1 MFYDYSTKDAL
12 NVTGKG
18 SKKGAKIFKR
28 KLRSLLVF
36 TIAFVMALS
45 PLFSSGPISFAADSY
60 PVVLGFTSDVHQNNT
75 NLTQWLTSIKNKGIE
90 LDRMTFGGDYNVGYS
105 GDAEAITTRN
115 AASAVLGSEV
125 PITLVRGNHETT
137 DSSLFAKGL
146 VYNGEAYA
154 MFALDTSGE
163 SFLDSD
169 MTALSNALASIPSSK
184 PVFVMTHRPIHYY
197 GMRTTLKA
205 SQMINLLNDY
215 ENVIFL
221 WGHNHT
227 VGDSNYGV
235 IKYKGDTVQ
244 TTNNGA
250 QEEIKFTYLSF
261 GAMKDGNNSAY
272 GLVVTLNKVGNDTKV
287 DFSYRDLQG
296 NQQQTGSVTISGSG
310 GSGPSEPG
318 GVAGYE
324 LVSEPVSGETYVV
337 VAKSGST
344 SYALSAEKF
353 TSGSNDY
360 LKAEQ
365 VTVVGDKV
373 LSSDV
378 DSTMLWKFIAHGDPV
393 KKGFNVI
400 NEGNKY
406 LYRAAQGAVGIYTNS
421 DGDNAGYADWIYDSS
436 KKTLRLESTQVSD
449 KFYLQLNIEGSNQ
462 YFANIKNNEE
472 NEIFLYKLTGEV
484 GESSGPKEPEGPSG
498 PVGPAEYELVSEPVS
513 GETYVVVAKSGS
525 TSYALSA
532 EKFTSGS
539 TDYLKAEQVTVVGDK
554 VLSSDVDSTMLWK
567 FIAHGDPVKKGFNV
581 INEGNKYL
589 YRAAQGAV
597 GIYTNSNGDN
607 AGYAD
612 WIYDSSKKTL
622 RLESTQVSDKFYLQ
636 LNIEGSNQYFANI
649 KNNEENEIF
658 LYKLTEGAG
667 EPEEPS
673 GPQEPEQPGGA
684 AGYELVSEP
693 VSGETYVVV
702 AKSGSTSYALS
713 TEKFTSGSN
722 DYLRGKQVTVVGD
735 QVLASTVDSSML
747 WKFNYHNKGFNVL
760 NGSSN
765 FLYRK
770 DQGGEGI
777 YINGDGSD
785 DNYADW
791 IYNSS
796 EKSLRAETTNVT
808 TDNIFYILLGNSGS
822 NFYFSNNKTSKSE
835 IFLYKLTD
843 GIEPPEEPEEPS
855 GPEEPEGPAEP
866 GENAGYELVSSPEN
880 GETYVVVAKSG
891 STNYAL
897 STEKFTSGSND
908 YLRGK
913 QVTVVEDKVLANT
926 VDSSMLWKFVNHAKG
941 FNVLNGSS
949 NFLYRKNQGGEGI
962 YINGDGSDDNYAD
975 WIYNSAEKS
984 LRSETTNVSTDN
996 IFYILLGNSGSNFY
1010 FSNNLSSKS
1019 EIFLY
1024 KLIEIE
1030 QPEEEEPEEEE
1041 PEEEQPEEE
1050 QPEEEQ
1056 PEEEQPEEEEPEEEE
1071 PEEEEPE
1078 EEQPEEEEPE
1088 EEEPEEEEPE
1098 EEEPE
1103 EEQPEEEEPEE
1114 EQPEEEQPEEEQP
1127 EEEEPEE
1134 EQPEE
1139 EQPEEEQPEEEEPE
1153 EEQPKDETPQ
1163 PSSGGGGGG
1172 RVRGVTDEVADEP
1185 VPEAV
1190 PYKGFSDV
1198 KEDDWFFEAVKF
1210 VNERELFKGVSNE
1223 LFAPNVNITRGMF
1236 VTILSRFE
1244 FGNDES
1250 VPQGE
1255 SPFEDLTQDW
1265 YKNAVAWAFANEI
1278 TLGVSETNFAP
1289 DQILTRE
1296 QMVTLIFRYA
1306 EMKGFDIGFEQEAA
1320 EIFEDFVSINEYA
1333 KPAMLWA
1340 FKHGLLVDINAE
1352 SLIFNPQNNASRALS
1367 ADIFMRFYKET
1378 LEP

>member
-169 MTALSNALASIPSSK
+169 MTALSNALASILSSK

-227 VGDSNYGV
+227 VMDTNYGV
-235 IKYKGDTVQ
+235 IKYKGDKVQ
-244 TTNNGA
+244 TTNGGP
-250 QEEIKFTYLSF
+250 QEEINFTYLSF

-318 GVAGYE
+318 G
-324 LVSEPVSGETYVV
+324 
-337 VAKSGST
+337 
-344 SYALSAEKF
+344 
-353 TSGSNDY
+353 
-360 LKAEQ
+360 
-365 VTVVGDKV
+365 
-373 LSSDV
+373 
-378 DSTMLWKFIAHGDPV
+378 
-393 KKGFNVI
+393 
-400 NEGNKY
+400 
-406 LYRAAQGAVGIYTNS
+406 
-421 DGDNAGYADWIYDSS
+421 
-436 KKTLRLESTQVSD
+436 
-449 KFYLQLNIEGSNQ
+449 
-462 YFANIKNNEE
+462 
-472 NEIFLYKLTGEV
+472 
-484 GESSGPKEPEGPSG
+484 
-498 PVGPAEYELVSEPVS
+498 
-513 GETYVVVAKSGS
+513 
-525 TSYALSA
+525 
-532 EKFTSGS
+532 
-539 TDYLKAEQVTVVGDK
+539 
-554 VLSSDVDSTMLWK
+554 
-567 FIAHGDPVKKGFNV
+567 
-581 INEGNKYL
+581 
-589 YRAAQGAV
+589 
-597 GIYTNSNGDN
+597 
-607 AGYAD
+607 
-612 WIYDSSKKTL
+612 
-622 RLESTQVSDKFYLQ
+622 
-636 LNIEGSNQYFANI
+636 
-649 KNNEENEIF
+649 
-658 LYKLTEGAG
+658 
-667 EPEEPS
+667 
-673 GPQEPEQPGGA
+673 A
-684 AGYELVSEP
+684 AGY
-693 VSGETYVVV
+693 
-702 AKSGSTSYALS
+702 K
-713 TEKFTSGSN
+713 
-722 DYLRGKQVTVVGD
+722 
-735 QVLASTVDSSML
+735 
-747 WKFNYHNKGFNVL
+747 
-760 NGSSN
+760 
-765 FLYRK
+765 
-770 DQGGEGI
+770 
-777 YINGDGSD
+777 
-785 DNYADW
+785 
-791 IYNSS
+791 
-796 EKSLRAETTNVT
+796 
-808 TDNIFYILLGNSGS
+808 
-822 NFYFSNNKTSKSE
+822 
-835 IFLYKLTD
+835 
-843 GIEPPEEPEEPS
+843 
-855 GPEEPEGPAEP
+855 
-866 GENAGYELVSSPEN
+866 LVSSPEN

-913 QVTVVEDKVLANT
+913 QVTVVDDKVLANT
-926 VDSSMLWKFVNHAKG
+926 VDSSMLWKFVNHTKG

-1030 QPEEEEPEEEE
+1030 E
-1041 PEEEQPEEE
+1041 
-1050 QPEEEQ
+1050 
-1056 PEEEQPEEEEPEEEE
+1056 
-1071 PEEEEPE
+1071 
-1078 EEQPEEEEPE
+1078 
-1088 EEEPEEEEPE
+1088 
-1098 EEEPE
+1098 
-1103 EEQPEEEEPEE
+1103 
-1114 EQPEEEQPEEEQP
+1114 
-1127 EEEEPEE
+1127 
-1134 EQPEE
+1134 PEE

-1163 PSSGGGGGG
+1163 QSRG
-1172 RVRGVTDEVADEP
+1172 RRDDDRVKGVADEP

-1367 ADIFMRFYKET
+1367 AYIFMRFYKET